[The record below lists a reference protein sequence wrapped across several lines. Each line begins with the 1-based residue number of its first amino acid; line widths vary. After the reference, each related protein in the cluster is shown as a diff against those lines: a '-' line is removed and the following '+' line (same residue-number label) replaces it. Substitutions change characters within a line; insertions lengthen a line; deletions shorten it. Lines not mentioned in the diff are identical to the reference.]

1 MKKSLLLIL
10 ASLFAVF
17 ALTGCAEDSKNDTP
31 ASTPVDPELV
41 QQIKQ
46 FAEGY
51 YEITFFHTDGAGLLP
66 MTNDCTEAVNQGLM
80 EDTCTDTPT
89 KGYGQITVDDNGN
102 MKLITK
108 IQMDLSSLAPILY
121 SAGKNS
127 QYNYTEYP
135 LLPASSVDM
144 TDITTG
150 TITINANKAV
160 KGTTGRDL
168 ATNTSDAAAEY
179 SFTFNVSNNTITN
192 KMITTTPESVTDLG
206 LGSPTTNV
214 TVVMKK
220 IQTLPTGYTMDKD
233 VRFPEPT
240 NADIEASL
248 GGGNEENPGGEGEDN
263 PSEEPTPSPYMNLI
277 GGYNVDSLTLGDS
290 TQQNAGTANL
300 NTQDTSLILGL
311 NLSDGALKVFVYS
324 EDPATLMA
332 SGFTP
337 SVDEQGNTVV
347 DFTLGSL
354 ATIKMTRNTP
364 YNTVNTGIGSA
375 QEAIS
380 LNINNGSNISAE
392 TTEFNVVVNHTSA
405 ENKYYNIS
413 FYDNSGTALGLPVG
427 TYVGVGLSGPNSNFK
442 TTRVNT
448 ASTST
453 SYSVD
458 ISSLTKTDN
467 AEYVVVVEETDAEG
481 SVSGAVTVGLLKLV
495 VSSVQ

>member
-10 ASLFAVF
+10 ASLFAIF
-17 ALTGCAEDSKNDTP
+17 ALAGCAEEEKSGTP
-31 ASTPVDPELV
+31 AQTPVDPALV
-41 QQIKQ
+41 QQIKK

-66 MTNDCTEAVNQGLM
+66 MTNDCTEAVKQGLM

-89 KGYGQITVDDNGN
+89 KGYGQIIVDDNGN
-102 MKLITK
+102 MNLITK
-108 IQMDLSSLAPILY
+108 IQMDLSSLAPMLY
-121 SAGKNS
+121 NAGKNS

-144 TDITTG
+144 TDITKG
-150 TITINANKAV
+150 TITINATKAV

-168 ATNTSDAAAEY
+168 EGDTSDAAAEY
-179 SFTFNVSNNTITN
+179 SFTFNVLNDTITN
-192 KMITTTPESVTDLG
+192 KMVTTTPESVTNMG
-206 LGSPTTNV
+206 LGEPTTNV

-220 IQTLPTGYTMDKD
+220 LTGELPTGYTMDKD

-248 GGGNEENPGGEGEDN
+248 EGGSEQTPGDEGGEET
-263 PSEEPTPSPYMNLI
+263 PSSPYMNLI
-277 GGYNVDSLTLGDS
+277 GGYNVDSLTLGED

-300 NTQDTSLILGL
+300 NTQNTSLILGL
-311 NLSDGALKVFVYS
+311 DLNIGMPLKVYVYS
-324 EDPATLMA
+324 EDPAKLMA
-332 SGFTP
+332 SGFIP
-337 SVDEQGNTVV
+337 SEDEQGNTVV

-380 LNINNGSNISAE
+380 LNINGGSNITAE
-392 TTEFNVVVNHTSA
+392 TTEFNIVVNHTSA

-413 FYDNSGTALGLPVG
+413 FYDNSGTDLGLPVG
-427 TYVGVGLSGPNSNFK
+427 TYVGVGLTGPNKDFNA
-442 TTRVNT
+442 TRVNT
-448 ASTST
+448 ENTST
-453 SYSVD
+453 TYSVD
-458 ISSLTKTDN
+458 ISSLDKSKD

-481 SVSGAVTVGLLKLV
+481 TVSGAATVGLLKL
-495 VSSVQ
+495 SATSAQ